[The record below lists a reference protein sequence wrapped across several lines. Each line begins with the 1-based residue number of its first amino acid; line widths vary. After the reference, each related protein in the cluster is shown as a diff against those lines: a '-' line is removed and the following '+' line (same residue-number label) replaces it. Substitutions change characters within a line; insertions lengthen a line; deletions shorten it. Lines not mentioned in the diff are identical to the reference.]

1 MKIGAHHVHEAHRW
15 EVRGMA
21 EKFKKNKG
29 NKFANQAEFA
39 SEVVAKNVK
48 QEAQNN
54 PKDRI

>member
-1 MKIGAHHVHEAHRW
+1 MHEPNEG
-15 EVRGMA
+15 EVSKMA

-29 NKFANQAEFA
+29 NKYANQTDHAR
-39 SEVVAKNVK
+39 EVMAKNVK

>member
-1 MKIGAHHVHEAHRW
+1 L
-15 EVRGMA
+15 A